1 LQRTARDRAGEN
13 LADHLRLPIRLAKF
27 DRNRAPPR
35 SGCAPGSRVATW
47 SSPPREGNLDGIICG
62 SRLSGE
68 TNLVVFD
75 RASPKLTGDT
85 APRLVDCRA
94 NLAAII
100 TAFDLTLV

>member
-1 LQRTARDRAGEN
+1 VKIWPTICACLFVWRNLIGIARRLGPAAPRA
-13 LADHLRLPIRLAKF
+13 
-27 DRNRAPPR
+27 
-35 SGCAPGSRVATW
+35 RVATW

>member
-13 LADHLRLPIRLAKF
+13 LADHLRLPIRLTKF
-27 DRNRAPPR
+27 DRNRAPP
-35 SGCAPGSRVATW
+35 GIAGSRVATW
-47 SSPPREGNLDGIICG
+47 SSPQREGNPDGIICG

-100 TAFDLTLV
+100 TAFDLTIV